1 MPLGEWRDYDR
12 RHPCSWP
19 PAIDLRRRY
28 VVPDAAILG
37 VGDDDHRIV
46 PYEALLDL
54 IDDRRG
60 VIVATHHAGIP
71 RMLVVRADRLV
82 EADGGKCSVPD
93 RTQHFSLVLEV
104 LGASRRAG
112 GVVREIGER
121 LMMIDEGGV
130 WMAGDRTIEAA
141 GIPRPETPASV
152 SRLPI
157 VGIVC
162 NGRN

>member
-1 MPLGEWRDYDR
+1 
-12 RHPCSWP
+12 
-19 PAIDLRRRY
+19 
-28 VVPDAAILG
+28 
-37 VGDDDHRIV
+37 
-46 PYEALLDL
+46 
-54 IDDRRG
+54 
-60 VIVATHHAGIP
+60 
-71 RMLVVRADRLV
+71 
-82 EADGGKCSVPD
+82 
-93 RTQHFSLVLEV
+93 V

-130 WMAGDRTIEAA
+130 RMAGDRTIEAA